1 MPVSE
6 SRDTLYPRLLSHLV
20 ALPWLMVVLLWL
32 MALGL
37 PAQANQPGLMETVH
51 AFLYQQSQELS
62 DELNIEVFPPSARLP
77 ECRYPQPFL
86 PGNGQQQWGR
96 ISVGVRCGEQGE
108 QVRYMQAEI
117 SVMGR
122 YLITAQPIAAGI
134 LVDSNMLEFR
144 QGDLSRLPRQTI
156 FDPDE
161 VIGQQT
167 RRPLAAGTII
177 QHHQL
182 RPVPLVER
190 GQQVVLEAG
199 GAGYLITRE
208 GKALGPGGLGEQV
221 RVRVSRS
228 TILSGVVVGQA
239 RVAVNAH

>member
-1 MPVSE
+1 MSASE
-6 SRDTLYPRLLSHLV
+6 SRDTLYPRLLSRL
-20 ALPWLMVVLLWL
+20 AALLWL
-32 MALGL
+32 LTLGS
-37 PAQANQPGLMETVH
+37 PAQANPSGLMETVH
-51 AFLYQQSQELS
+51 AFLYQQSQELG
-62 DELNIEVFPPSARLP
+62 DEINIEVFPPSARLP
-77 ECRYPQPFL
+77 ECPYPQPFL

-96 ISVGVRCGEQGE
+96 ISVGVRCGDRGE

-117 SVMGR
+117 RVIGHYLVAAQSV
-122 YLITAQPIAAGI
+122 TAGT

-144 QGDLSRLPRQTI
+144 QGDLSRLPRQAI

-182 RPVPLVER
+182 RSVPLVER
-190 GQQVVLEAG
+190 GQQVILEAG

-208 GKALGPGGLGEQV
+208 GKALDPGGLGEQV

-228 TILSGVVVGQA
+228 TTLSGVVVGQA